1 MLFSAKIPFHVAARL
16 TELSDSGYP
25 ICYDLPL
32 FATVRHYSHYSRL
45 FALFETI
52 RTIRTIR
59 YSGFPDTPQPPSET
73 LGLLVRTM
81 RYFREKVSGSQQ
93 EVMGSWKL

>member
-32 FATVRHYSHYSRL
+32 FAAIRDCSPL

-52 RTIRTIR
+52 RTILCVLFAIR
-59 YSGFPDTPQPPSET
+59 DYSLFAIRD
-73 LGLLVRTM
+73 
-81 RYFREKVSGSQQ
+81 Y
-93 EVMGSWKL
+93 

>member
-32 FATVRHYSHYSRL
+32 FATIRDCSPL